1 MVNMV
6 ITPLKHSRLRSCH
19 CGMENVIN
27 ARDGLLS
34 QVCQLCVLQVHV
46 CYNFKLQYEMSDLA
60 LKQYLYTQQ
69 SKDTAE
75 FLRSKCVKP
84 KEEGS
89 VEDTRMIGNK
99 FCDVTVIAPHYVGNH
114 ASEQALAEKDLLSM
128 HQDWFTMTEN
138 RCTKRSIMQLI

>member
-1 MVNMV
+1 MPININKICRMCMCSENLLLLLVGNSENLRDRIQTISFV
-6 ITPLKHSRLRSCH
+6 I
-19 CGMENVIN
+19 EIN

-34 QVCQLCVLQVHV
+34 QVCQLCVLQ
-46 CYNFKLQYEMSDLA
+46 
-60 LKQYLYTQQ
+60 
-69 SKDTAE
+69 
-75 FLRSKCVKP
+75 KP

>member
-34 QVCQLCVLQVHV
+34 QVCQLCVLQ
-46 CYNFKLQYEMSDLA
+46 
-60 LKQYLYTQQ
+60 
-69 SKDTAE
+69 
-75 FLRSKCVKP
+75 KP